1 MTTAASP
8 APTATPVHA
17 ASTPSFVAS
26 VDDRLGPA
34 ASRFFGDGH
43 RRVRYRFTDI
53 LIDPGPEGAITA
65 TAGVLC
71 PPDWSLKAG
80 ATQRPHLST
89 IDALVIGGRLA
100 ELFLTRRHRLTATQ
114 RSLMWLRR
122 VEIRAGRAPDEEDLE
137 SLRAE
142 GSPAGTR
149 PHEQLAGTA
158 VTVMTCRVGGM
169 RVSCEVVHPFGR
181 PVVRPVLHPLFDQAG
196 PAATQ
201 LGDLAAAGLGA
212 GDRAAGPVPYPA
224 PPGLYGE
231 GFRTRR
237 QPIRDITLQVTAD
250 RQRAAATARLTPV
263 PGTTPGSGGLE
274 GAYQPSVSFID
285 AFVIALQLG
294 QVLLYDLDGLDR
306 AHSNTLWM
314 RRTVL
319 ECDTPER
326 PATGPFPVTT
336 ELAGSTLL
344 DTRDGARWRTADI
357 TAACAGVRVLCSV
370 THELPRPAALSG

>member
-8 APTATPVHA
+8 APPALRGHTASP
-17 ASTPSFVAS
+17 SSFVAS
-26 VDDRLGPA
+26 IDDRLGPA

-43 RRVRYRFTDI
+43 RRVTYRFTGI
-53 LIDPGPEGAITA
+53 VIDPGPDGAITA

-80 ATQRPHLST
+80 ASQRPHLST
-89 IDALVIGGRLA
+89 IDALVVGARLA
-100 ELFLTRRHRLTATQ
+100 ELFLTRRHRLTAAK

-122 VEIRAGRAPDEEDLE
+122 VEIRAGREPDEEDLE
-137 SLRAE
+137 SLRVE
-142 GSPAGTR
+142 GRPAGTR
-149 PHEQLAGTA
+149 PHEHLAGTA
-158 VTVMTCRVGGM
+158 VTLMTCRIGGM
-169 RVSCEVVHPFGR
+169 RIRCEVVHPFGR
-181 PVVRPVLHPLFDQAG
+181 PVVHPVVHPVFDRAG
-196 PAATQ
+196 PAATE
-201 LGDLAAAGLGA
+201 LGGLAAADLAAR
-212 GDRAAGPVPYPA
+212 DRAAGPLPYPA
-224 PPGLYGE
+224 PAGLYGE

-237 QPIRDITLQVTAD
+237 QPIRDITLQVTGD
-250 RQRAAATARLTPV
+250 RQRADGTARLAPV
-263 PGTTPGSGGLE
+263 PGTAPGGGGLE
-274 GAYQPSVSFID
+274 GAYQPAVSFID

-294 QVLLYDLDGLDR
+294 QLLLYDLDGLDR

-326 PATGPFPVTT
+326 PATGPFPVTA
-336 ELAGSTLL
+336 ELAGSALL
-344 DTRDGARWRTADI
+344 DARDGARWRTADI